1 MTGRSDPVSEVVLKV
16 VALVLQNVEGL
27 VLDLPP
33 GPATGAKF
41 DDGIGTDRQIGDE
54 AVAVGGLAA
63 SVDDLDLEPVDDQ
76 RIAPVAQ
83 RDNMEPAIA
92 VYEALL
98 ATLDRLLQH
107 RQIGAVMLI
116 SGVSGTAG
124 NRSRRRESFG
134 RPYGR

>member
-1 MTGRSDPVSEVVLKV
+1 MSTPRFWTVS
-16 VALVLQNVEGL
+16 
-27 VLDLPP
+27 LPP
-33 GPATGAKF
+33 GPATGGTF

-83 RDNMEPAIA
+83 RDIMEPAIA

-107 RQIGAVMLI
+107 RQIGAGQVFLDQRM
-116 SGVSGTAG
+116 
-124 NRSRRRESFG
+124 RRRLADEDEVPAAIQH
-134 RPYGR
+134 R